1 MFSDIVGKLRDKSP
15 GADYRLIRR
24 LKMTPPYTAFTRIL
38 LSFVVLMTMLSC
50 SLLAPLTAKTA
61 TPVPTPTRPLVV
73 APQATRPPRSTA
85 TPAPTATSVSASV
98 DNIDVNYSYVDPLIT
113 VLFPLFGTN
122 ILDNYMDF
130 TLTNRNPQPVRVM
143 TVTEIPGYSD
153 KASDTVDI
161 PANGTVDV
169 TENPRLT
176 QASIDSLD
184 IERPASLHVRVV
196 YLQNGDEKLILDET
210 KNITLTARRDFPWS
224 ITGFTQQE
232 DFQLLAAMITPTD
245 PSVEALIR
253 DAANHTSNGVMV
265 GGYGG
270 DALDSKGLVWDR
282 LSALWDAE
290 NDYKLTYVN
299 TTVTFAPGTYQRIR
313 LPYEV
318 LDQQSGNCIETTD
331 LFASA
336 VEALQMQP
344 VLILVPGHAFVA
356 VRMDD
361 ANNQYYIIET
371 TLIGRATFD
380 EAVTTGLQEF
390 NDAQPH
396 IVAGE
401 EDYAWVD
408 IAEARAAGINPLPW
422 H

>member
-1 MFSDIVGKLRDKSP
+1 
-15 GADYRLIRR
+15 
-24 LKMTPPYTAFTRIL
+24 MTPPYRTFTRIL
-38 LSFVVLMTMLSC
+38 FSFIVLLTMLSC
-50 SLLAPLTAKTA
+50 SLLTPLAQFGAKTA
-61 TPVPTPTRPLVV
+61 TPVPTPTHPLVV
-73 APQATRPPRSTA
+73 APLATRPPRATV

-130 TLTNRNPQPVRVM
+130 TIANRNAEPVRVM
-143 TVTEIPGYSD
+143 TETDIPGYSD
-153 KASDTVDI
+153 TASDTVDI
-161 PANGTVDV
+161 PANGKVDV

-176 QASIDSLD
+176 QASIDTLD

-232 DFQLLAAMITPTD
+232 DFQLLAAMVTPTD

-253 DAANHTSNGVMV
+253 DAANHISTGVMV
-265 GGYGG
+265 GGYEG
-270 DALDSKGLVWDR
+270 DTLDSKGLVWDR

-313 LPYEV
+313 LPYES
-318 LDQQSGNCIETTD
+318 LNQASGNCIETSV

-336 VEALQMQP
+336 AEALQLQP
-344 VLILVPGHAFVA
+344 AIIIIPGHAYMA

-361 ANNQYYIIET
+361 TNSQYYVIET
-371 TLIGRATFD
+371 TLIGRDTFAD
-380 EAVTTGLQEF
+380 AVKVGAQELE
-390 NDAQPH
+390 DALPH
-396 IVAGE
+396 INAGE
-401 EDYAWVD
+401 DNYAWVNISD
-408 IAEARAAGINPLPW
+408 ARSQGINPLPW

>member
-1 MFSDIVGKLRDKSP
+1 
-15 GADYRLIRR
+15 
-24 LKMTPPYTAFTRIL
+24 MTPPYTVITRVL
-38 LSFVVLMTMLSC
+38 FSFIVLITMLSC
-50 SLLAPLTAKTA
+50 SLLAPLAQFGAKTA
-61 TPVPTPTRPLVV
+61 TPTPAHPLVV
-73 APQATRPPRSTA
+73 LPQATRPPKPTA
-85 TPAPTATSVSASV
+85 TAAPTATSVSASV
-98 DNIDVNYSYVDPLIT
+98 DNIDVNYNYVDPLIT

-130 TLTNRNPQPVRVM
+130 TLTNHNAQPVRVM
-143 TVTEIPGYSD
+143 TETEIPGYSD
-153 KASDTVDI
+153 TASDTVDI

-196 YLQNGDEKLILDET
+196 YLQNGDQKLILDET

-245 PSVEALIR
+245 PNVEALIR

-265 GGYGG
+265 GGYQG
-270 DALDSKGLVWDR
+270 DTLDSKGLVWER

-299 TTVTFAPGTYQRIR
+299 TTVNFAPGTYQRIR
-313 LPYEV
+313 LPSEV
-318 LDQQSGNCIETTD
+318 LTQQSGNCIETAD

-336 VEALQMQP
+336 AEALQLQTA
-344 VLILVPGHAFVA
+344 LIIIPGHAYMA

-361 ANNQYYIIET
+361 TSSQYYVIET
-371 TLIGRATFD
+371 TFIGRYSFAD
-380 EAVTTGLQEF
+380 AVTKGAQELQE
-390 NDAQPH
+390 ALPH
-396 IVAGE
+396 IDAN
-401 EDYAWVD
+401 EDNYAWVD
-408 IAEARAAGINPLPW
+408 IPAARTAGINPLPW

>member
-1 MFSDIVGKLRDKSP
+1 
-15 GADYRLIRR
+15 
-24 LKMTPPYTAFTRIL
+24 MTPPYRAITRVL
-38 LSFVVLMTMLSC
+38 LSFIVLVTMLSC
-50 SLLAPLTAKTA
+50 SLLTPLAQFGKRA
-61 TPVPTPTRPLVV
+61 TPTPAHPLVV
-73 APQATRPPRSTA
+73 VPKATRPPKPTA
-85 TPAPTATSVSASV
+85 TAAPTATSVSASV
-98 DNIDVNYSYVDPLIT
+98 DNIDVNYNYVDPLIT

-130 TLTNRNPQPVRVM
+130 TLTNRNAQPVRVM
-143 TVTEIPGYSD
+143 TETEIPGYSD
-153 KASDTVDI
+153 KATDTVDI

-196 YLQNGDEKLILDET
+196 YLQSGDEKLILDET

-245 PSVEALIR
+245 PNVEALIR
-253 DAANHTSNGVMV
+253 DAANHTSNGTMV
-265 GGYGG
+265 GGYEG
-270 DALDSKGLVWDR
+270 DTLDSKGLVWER

-318 LDQQSGNCIETTD
+318 LDQQSGNCIETSD

-336 VEALQMQP
+336 AEALQLQTA
-344 VLILVPGHAFVA
+344 LIIIPGHAYMA

-361 ANNQYYIIET
+361 TNSQYYVIET
-371 TLIGRATFD
+371 TFIGRYSFAD
-380 EAVTTGLQEF
+380 AVTKGAQELQ
-390 NDAQPH
+390 DALPH
-396 IVAGE
+396 IDAGE
-401 EDYAWVD
+401 DNYAWVD
-408 IAEARAAGINPLPW
+408 IPTARSAGINPLPW

>member
-1 MFSDIVGKLRDKSP
+1 
-15 GADYRLIRR
+15 
-24 LKMTPPYTAFTRIL
+24 
-38 LSFVVLMTMLSC
+38 MLSC
-50 SLLAPLTAKTA
+50 SLLTPLAQLGKHA
-61 TPVPTPTRPLVV
+61 TPTPAHPLVAV
-73 APQATRPPRSTA
+73 PKATRPPKPTA
-85 TPAPTATSVSASV
+85 TAAPTATSVSASV
-98 DNIDVNYSYVDPLIT
+98 DNIDVNYNYVDPLIT

-130 TLTNRNPQPVRVM
+130 TLTNRNAQPVRVM
-143 TVTEIPGYSD
+143 TETEIPGYSD

-232 DFQLLAAMITPTD
+232 NFQLLAAMVTPTD
-245 PSVEALIR
+245 PNVEALIR

-265 GGYGG
+265 GGYQG
-270 DALDSKGLVWDR
+270 DTLDSKGLVWER

-318 LDQQSGNCIETTD
+318 LNQQSGNCIETSD

-336 VEALQMQP
+336 AEALQLQTA
-344 VLILVPGHAFVA
+344 LIIIPGHAYMA

-361 ANNQYYIIET
+361 SSSQYYVIET
-371 TLIGRATFD
+371 TFIGRYSFAD
-380 EAVTTGLQEF
+380 AVTKGAQELQ
-390 NDAQPH
+390 DALPH
-396 IVAGE
+396 IDAGE
-401 EDYAWVD
+401 DNYAWVD
-408 IAEARAAGINPLPW
+408 IPTARSAGINPLPW

>member
-1 MFSDIVGKLRDKSP
+1 
-15 GADYRLIRR
+15 
-24 LKMTPPYTAFTRIL
+24 
-38 LSFVVLMTMLSC
+38 
-50 SLLAPLTAKTA
+50 
-61 TPVPTPTRPLVV
+61 
-73 APQATRPPRSTA
+73 
-85 TPAPTATSVSASV
+85 V
-98 DNIDVNYSYVDPLIT
+98 DNIDVNYNYVDPLIT

-130 TLTNRNPQPVRVM
+130 TITNRNAQPVRVM
-143 TVTEIPGYSD
+143 TETEIPGYSD
-153 KASDTVDI
+153 KATDTVDI

-210 KNITLTARRDFPWS
+210 KNITLTARRDFPWT

-253 DAANHTSNGVMV
+253 DAANHTSNGTMV
-265 GGYGG
+265 GGYEG
-270 DALDSKGLVWDR
+270 DTLDSKGLLWER

-313 LPYEV
+313 LPSEV
-318 LDQQSGNCIETTD
+318 LAQQSGNCIETSD

-336 VEALQMQP
+336 AEALQLQTA
-344 VLILVPGHAFVA
+344 IIIIPGHAYMA

-361 ANNQYYIIET
+361 TNSQYYVIET
-371 TLIGRATFD
+371 TFIGRYSFAD
-380 EAVTTGLQEF
+380 AVTKGAQELQ
-390 NDAQPH
+390 DALPH
-396 IVAGE
+396 INAN
-401 EDYAWVD
+401 EDNYAWVD
-408 IAEARAAGINPLPW
+408 IPTARTAGINPLPW

>member
-1 MFSDIVGKLRDKSP
+1 
-15 GADYRLIRR
+15 
-24 LKMTPPYTAFTRIL
+24 MTPPYTAISKVL
-38 LSFVVLMTMLSC
+38 LSFIVLITMLSC
-50 SLLAPLTAKTA
+50 SLLAPLAQLGAKTA
-61 TPVPTPTRPLVV
+61 TPAPTPTHPLVV
-73 APQATRPPRSTA
+73 VPQATLPPKPTA
-85 TPAPTATSVSASV
+85 TAAPTATSVSASV

-130 TLTNRNPQPVRVM
+130 TLTNRNTEPVRVM
-143 TVTEIPGYSD
+143 TETEIPGYSD
-153 KASDTVDI
+153 KATDTVDI

-232 DFQLLAAMITPTD
+232 DFQLLAAMVTPTD
-245 PSVEALIR
+245 PNVEALIR
-253 DAANHTSNGVMV
+253 DAANHTSNGTMV
-265 GGYGG
+265 GGYEG
-270 DALDSKGLVWDR
+270 DTLDSKGLVWER

-290 NDYKLTYVN
+290 NDDKLTYVN

-313 LPYEV
+313 LPYES
-318 LDQQSGNCIETTD
+318 LNQQSGNCIETSV

-336 VEALQMQP
+336 AEALQLQTA
-344 VLILVPGHAFVA
+344 LIIIPGHAYMA

-361 ANNQYYIIET
+361 TNSQYYVIET
-371 TLIGRATFD
+371 TLIGRDTFAD
-380 EAVTTGLQEF
+380 AVKVGAQELQ
-390 NDAQPH
+390 DALPH
-396 IVAGE
+396 IDAGE
-401 EDYAWVD
+401 DNYAWVD
-408 IAEARAAGINPLPW
+408 IPTARSAGINPLPW